1 MVGLIRARQKSRAI
15 AALASALLFQFLP
28 APQALADSPMF
39 NFLQHCVGCHQIDG
53 SGLPPEVPNLRKDF
67 GYLIGSPQGRDFMTR
82 VPGVVGAP
90 LPASDVAKLVNWM
103 VNSFYPGVT
112 FEPFT
117 EAEILAGRERPL
129 HDPMKQRLE
138 LIAGN

>member
-1 MVGLIRARQKSRAI
+1 MGLVWSQQKVKAI
-15 AALASALLFQFLP
+15 AVMASAALLLSLSGP
-28 APQALADSPMF
+28 TVHADSPMF
-39 NFLQHCVGCHQIDG
+39 NFLQHCVGCHQADG

-67 GYLIGSPQGRDFMTR
+67 GYLIGSPAGRNFMTR

-90 LPASDVAKLVNWM
+90 LPASDVARLVNWM
-103 VNSFYPGVT
+103 VSSFYPGVA

-129 HDPMKQRLE
+129 HDPMKQRVK
-138 LIAGN
+138 LIRNE